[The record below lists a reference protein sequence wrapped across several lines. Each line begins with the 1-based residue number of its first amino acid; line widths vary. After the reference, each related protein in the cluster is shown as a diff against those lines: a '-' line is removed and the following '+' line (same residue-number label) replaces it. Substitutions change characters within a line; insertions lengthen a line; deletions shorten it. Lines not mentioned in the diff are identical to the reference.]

1 MELKAD
7 KTLSREIPVEWFK
20 DCDFSFNALTN
31 YSDESIENGTF
42 ADSRRE
48 ANIALVY
55 KSKNLFD
62 KANYRPVSN
71 FPLLS

>member
-1 MELKAD
+1 MELKTD
-7 KTLSREIPVEWFK
+7 KAVSREIPVELFK

-42 ADSRRE
+42 AYSLRE

-55 KSKNLFD
+55 KPKNLFD
-62 KANYRPVSN
+62 KANYRPVSI